1 MNLKNILKNI
11 LHHQEIKN
19 IMKITET
26 KLYKNQKNIKKKQ
39 LIKKLYHLKKL
50 KNIIKKHMK
59 KEN

>member
-1 MNLKNILKNI
+1 MNLNNILKNI

-19 IMKITET
+19 IMKIIEM
-26 KLYKNQKNIKKKQ
+26 KLYKNQKNTKKKQ
-39 LIKKLYHLKKL
+39 VIKKLYHLKKL